1 MRNKFL
7 FIFLFIFTAKIFADT
22 TSVASDST
30 IKPFIPPSDGPLGL
44 DAYTGLALYTAA
56 ILFAVLIVAL
66 WRRNIVKRKNL
77 FADSPI
83 KHD

>member
-22 TSVASDST
+22 TSVASDSA
-30 IKPFIPPSDGPLGL
+30 IKPFIPPSNGPLGL
-44 DAYTGLALYTAA
+44 DAYTGLGLYTAA

-66 WRRNIVKRKNL
+66 WRRNIIKKTNL
-77 FADSPI
+77 FADSRM
-83 KHD
+83 KND